1 MAKVKYFQY
10 LNMQT
15 ILYRQKVNM
24 SERKKEDRDIVRGG
38 GQGERSLCSKAD
50 KHLLYLYNND
60 MFNFIT

>member
-10 LNMQT
+10 RNMQT

-24 SERKKEDRDIVRGG
+24 RERKKEDRDIVRGG
-38 GQGERSLCSKAD
+38 KQGERSLCSKAD